1 MMPKSCPERRPEDP
15 TMLTFE
21 GASSL
26 PAARG
31 QPSPGA
37 VSARP
42 LLQGGYGR
50 KFQVWPQPTPFLRS
64 PKPPTLPVY
73 LRCAPH
79 RHRSRLCA
87 LAQTFSGPT
96 RRHHV
101 NQSTLTRILPA
112 GALPC
117 ACERP
122 HGLRPGRE
130 PAACRARGPKG
141 SKSWSRRRAGA
152 GGAHRACACRTT
164 RDVGRGGAS
173 GQLSELGKSSLEF
186 QEVRRRC

>member
-1 MMPKSCPERRPEDP
+1 MPRKKTGGP
-15 TMLTFE
+15 TTLTFE
-21 GASSL
+21 GAPSL

-50 KFQVWPQPTPFLRS
+50 KFHVWPQPTPPFLRS

-79 RHRSRLCA
+79 RPRSRLCA

-101 NQSTLTRILPA
+101 NQSTLTRGLPDRGSSA
-112 GALPC
+112 RGGAL

-122 HGLRPGRE
+122 HGPRPGSE
-130 PAACRARGPKG
+130 PAASRARGPKG
-141 SKSWSRRRAGA
+141 RRG
-152 GGAHRACACRTT
+152 
-164 RDVGRGGAS
+164 
-173 GQLSELGKSSLEF
+173 
-186 QEVRRRC
+186 

>member
-1 MMPKSCPERRPEDP
+1 MPKSRPERRPEDP

-21 GASSL
+21 GAPSL

-64 PKPPTLPVY
+64 PKPPTLPIY

-96 RRHHV
+96 RTHHV

-117 ACERP
+117 GKVRSPANVP
-122 HGLRPGRE
+122 TGRDRAGSQP
-130 PAACRARGPKG
+130 PAARGGPRG
-141 SKSWSRRRAGA
+141 AEAGA
-152 GGAHRACACRTT
+152 GA
-164 RDVGRGGAS
+164 GRGQATRTGHARAAPLGTWGGA
-173 GQLSELGKSSLEF
+173 GPLGN
-186 QEVRRRC
+186 